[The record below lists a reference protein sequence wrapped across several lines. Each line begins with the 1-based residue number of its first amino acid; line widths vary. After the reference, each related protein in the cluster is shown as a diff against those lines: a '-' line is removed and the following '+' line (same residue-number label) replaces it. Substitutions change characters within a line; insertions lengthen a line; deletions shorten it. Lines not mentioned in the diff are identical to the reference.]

1 MVCLDT
7 ENGFI
12 SLSGS
17 SIILIIKFNI
27 YLHLV
32 SPFWIDIYIYIYIY
46 RYIYIYIYIDI
57 DNDTCASYWRGI
69 QMENETAYDSS

>member
-32 SPFWIDIYIYIYIY
+32 SPFWIDIYIYINIM
-46 RYIYIYIYIDI
+46 
-57 DNDTCASYWRGI
+57 RGKKDV
-69 QMENETAYDSS
+69 TTFPDKPVS

>member
-17 SIILIIKFNI
+17 SIILVIKFNI

-32 SPFWIDIYIYIYIY
+32 SPFWIDIYIYFGWL
-46 RYIYIYIYIDI
+46 
-57 DNDTCASYWRGI
+57 A
-69 QMENETAYDSS
+69 QMSRFFYVKGFSVKF